1 MQCFNAI
8 GYNMDRDL
16 YIYGAGGHAKVVAA
30 TARLLGYQVKGFCE
44 DHSVR
49 IGELFFGAPIVPF
62 EQIPHGAN
70 VFIAFGNNSVRYQKI
85 TELKKT
91 FNIPTLI
98 HPSAQVASDIKIGCG
113 CFIEALSNIDPDC
126 QLGTGCILN
135 KLSNISHDSVVGA
148 GTHVAGGVIVAG
160 NVNIGKC
167 CCIGIGSRIIE
178 KITIG
183 DNVTVGAGAV
193 VIRDLPANVI
203 AVGVPAKIIK

>member
-1 MQCFNAI
+1 M

-85 TELKKT
+85 TALKEI

-98 HPSAQVASDIKIGCG
+98 HPSAQISAGSEIGCG
-113 CFIEALSNIDPDC
+113 CFIAALSNIDPDC
-126 QLGTGCILN
+126 RIGDGCILN
-135 KLSNISHDSVVGA
+135 NLSNISHDSVVGD
-148 GTHVAGGVIVAG
+148 GTHVAGGVSSAGEVA
-160 NVNIGKC
+160 IGMC

-178 KITIG
+178 KISIG
-183 DNVTVGAGAV
+183 DNVIIGAGAV
-193 VIRDLPANVI
+193 VISNLPSGVT
-203 AVGVPAKIIK
+203 AVGVPAHIITRILHRK